1 MIDVI
6 AVRGAGD
13 QGNAVVRVSEA
24 LAGCLGTHTC
34 PGSSEHAEEWPAN
47 AVAVVGRS
55 DPDAPWLHLARSV
68 RQPIVVTP
76 SGVPEDFEVR
86 RVLLPLD
93 GTAEAAHAVE
103 TAVALLSGAGL
114 ELVAL
119 HVFEAGNVPPFWDQV
134 GHEEDAWEQEFQS
147 RFLPGQDIRVVAR
160 SGVPGAL
167 VADVAADEGAD
178 LIVLGWSARP
188 VGGRARTVRSTVE
201 TTRVPVML
209 VPLPRPDGTIGPSGT
224 DQRGAQ

>member
-68 RQPIVVTP
+68 RQPIVVAGDHVVGRDAAVAP
-76 SGVPEDFEVR
+76 AAD
-86 RVLLPLD
+86 
-93 GTAEAAHAVE
+93 AEARGIGNP
-103 TAVALLSGAGL
+103 LLDRFVNGADQIERYGR
-114 ELVAL
+114 
-119 HVFEAGNVPPFWDQV
+119 NVTRP
-134 GHEEDAWEQEFQS
+134 S
-147 RFLPGQDIRVVAR
+147 RRRRCSVRLTVTWVTPRRLAR
-160 SGVPGAL
+160 SITRASPMVS
-167 VADVAADEGAD
+167 
-178 LIVLGWSARP
+178 INSA
-188 VGGRARTVRSTVE
+188 TIST
-201 TTRVPVML
+201 
-209 VPLPRPDGTIGPSGT
+209 
-224 DQRGAQ
+224 